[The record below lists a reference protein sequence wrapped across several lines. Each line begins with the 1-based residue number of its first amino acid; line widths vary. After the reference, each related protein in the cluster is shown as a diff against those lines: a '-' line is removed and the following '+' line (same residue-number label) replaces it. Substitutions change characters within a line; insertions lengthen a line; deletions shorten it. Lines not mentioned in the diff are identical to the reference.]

1 MIGTYSL
8 TTETKAIAETISN
21 SIEDIKIEM
30 SKHLEKITD
39 DVYEGLVQKFQ
50 DNFAYDN
57 EHNYL
62 ESIAYEVRQI
72 MRDLLSGDLNQI
84 KQLNII
90 SEYTFDKLHLIRLK
104 IWETCA
110 KDIENCII
118 SEQKKQIEELRN
130 KVKMYINRNN
140 Y

>member
-8 TTETKAIAETISN
+8 TTDTKNIAETIAN
-21 SIEDIKIEM
+21 SIEDTKTEM
-30 SKHLEKITD
+30 AKSLKKITD
-39 DVYEGLVQKFQ
+39 DIYEGLVEKFQ
-50 DNFAYDN
+50 EHFAYDN

-72 MRDLLSGDLNQI
+72 IRDLLVGDLNQI

-104 IWETCA
+104 IWETCS

-118 SEQKKQIEELRN
+118 SEQKKKIEELRHQ
-130 KVKMYINRNN
+130 VKMYQNRNN

>member
-1 MIGTYSL
+1 MIGTYSM
-8 TTETKAIAETISN
+8 TTETKAIAETIAN
-21 SIEDIKIEM
+21 AIERTKTEM
-30 SKHLEKITD
+30 SKELKKITD
-39 DVYEGLVQKFQ
+39 HIYEELVEKFNE
-50 DNFAYDN
+50 NFAYDN

-72 MRDLLSGDLNQI
+72 MRDLLVGDLNQI

-90 SEYTFDKLHLIRLK
+90 SEYNFDKLHLIRLK
-104 IWETCA
+104 IWETCS

-118 SEQKKQIEELRN
+118 SEQKKNIEELKN
-130 KVKMYINRNN
+130 QVQMYQNRNN

>member
-1 MIGTYSL
+1 MIGIYSM
-8 TTETKAIAETISN
+8 TTETKAIAETIEN
-21 SIEDIKIEM
+21 SIEDTKTEM
-30 SKHLEKITD
+30 AKSLKKITD
-39 DVYEGLVQKFQ
+39 DIYDGLVEKFQ
-50 DNFAYDN
+50 EHFSYDN

-62 ESIAYEVRQI
+62 ESIAHEVRQI

-104 IWETCA
+104 IWETCS
-110 KDIENCII
+110 KEIEDCII
-118 SEQKKQIEELRN
+118 SEQKKKIEELRKEIKFHN
-130 KVKMYINRNN
+130 TRSN